1 MKFGILFNQ
10 VIESATA
17 ALQALN
23 ANRMRTFLSTLGV
36 TIGIFC
42 IIMVLTIV
50 ESLEINLQ
58 TSVESL
64 GKDVVF
70 VEKWPWEFGPDYK
83 WWKYMKRP
91 NPTLNELK
99 SIQEKSENKY
109 PSILTVDLGGKFVKF
124 ANNSANGVNIQ
135 GVSHLYS
142 VVRNFD
148 LIGGRYFT
156 EAESNNGNDVCL
168 IGSDVFSTLFPSIQA
183 IGQHIQIDGKKYE
196 VIGVFKKEGESIIGN
211 SLDNVI
217 VIPVG
222 SAAKIVRINSDRAN
236 SRIHVKATQAKSM
249 DEVENE
255 LRGIMR
261 SLRKIHP
268 GQEENFALNK
278 TTLISEPLKQT
289 FAVVSMG
296 GWIIG
301 GFAMLVGGFGIANIM
316 FVSVKERT
324 NQIGIKKSLGA
335 KNYFILIEFL
345 TEAILLCVFGG
356 IVGISIVYVLTLII
370 QHTVEFNVFLTSNN
384 VLTGLMVSIIIGT
397 ISGFLPAWS
406 ASKLN
411 PVDAIRSK

>member
-1 MKFGILFNQ
+1 MMIKQFTVTLNQ
-10 VIESATA
+10 VLESSGF
-17 ALQALN
+17 ALEALRGN
-23 ANRMRTFLSTLGV
+23 KLRTLLSTLGI

-70 VEKWPWEFGPDYK
+70 VEKWPWEFGSDYK

-135 GVSHLYS
+135 GVSHLYN

-222 SAAKIVRINSDRAN
+222 SAAKIVRINSHGLN
-236 SRIHVKATQAKSM
+236 SGKV
-249 DEVENE
+249 N
-255 LRGIMR
+255 
-261 SLRKIHP
+261 
-268 GQEENFALNK
+268 NC
-278 TTLISEPLKQT
+278 
-289 FAVVSMG
+289 
-296 GWIIG
+296 
-301 GFAMLVGGFGIANIM
+301 
-316 FVSVKERT
+316 
-324 NQIGIKKSLGA
+324 
-335 KNYFILIEFL
+335 
-345 TEAILLCVFGG
+345 LLYMWV
-356 IVGISIVYVLTLII
+356 
-370 QHTVEFNVFLTSNN
+370 
-384 VLTGLMVSIIIGT
+384 
-397 ISGFLPAWS
+397 
-406 ASKLN
+406 
-411 PVDAIRSK
+411 